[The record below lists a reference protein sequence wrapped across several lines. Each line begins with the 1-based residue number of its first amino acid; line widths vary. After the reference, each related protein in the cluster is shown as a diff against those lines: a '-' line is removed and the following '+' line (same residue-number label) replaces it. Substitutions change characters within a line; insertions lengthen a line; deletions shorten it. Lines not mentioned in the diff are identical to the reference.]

1 MDMRF
6 ISDEFRFV
14 APVRALS
21 KETMRTFIAIK
32 IPKEIKDKLTKL
44 ENDLRNGV
52 FREASI
58 KWVKPENI
66 HLTLKF
72 IGEIDERKLEDIK
85 TGLKKVLREFSP
97 FRLSFS
103 GVGGFPNLRKPRV
116 IWVGMKEDKQT
127 VISLA
132 TKIEDALERYGI
144 KKEKREKS
152 PHITIGRVKRPVV
165 LDSKVVEELEF
176 KAESFKVAEI
186 FLIKSQLT
194 PEGPIYTDIASYHL

>member
-1 MDMRF
+1 
-6 ISDEFRFV
+6 
-14 APVRALS
+14 
-21 KETMRTFIAIK
+21 MRTFVAIK

-52 FREASI
+52 FREAFI

-72 IGEIDERKLEDIK
+72 IGEIDERKLENIK
-85 TGLKKVLREFSP
+85 TGLKKVMREYSP
-97 FRLSFS
+97 FRLSFA
-103 GVGGFPNLRKPRV
+103 GVGGFPNLRRPRV
-116 IWVGMKEDKQT
+116 IWVGVKEGKQT

-132 TKIEDALERYGI
+132 TKIEDELARYKI
-144 KKEKREKS
+144 EKEKREKS

-165 LDSKVVEELEF
+165 LDSKIVEELEF
-176 KAESFKVAEI
+176 KAQSFKVTEI

-194 PEGPIYTDIASYHL
+194 PEGPIYTDIASYRL